1 MWTTIGCLLLFG
13 DMVCV
18 IARLIHGSTGFL
30 TPLFFLVAAAGAV
43 MLAIGRK
50 KEKGS
55 VLLAPADIKTGLMRV
70 QDLRRQADA
79 GEISEWEYE
88 HRKEEI
94 MRNYGLTD
102 VNKAEREREG

>member
-1 MWTTIGCLLLFG
+1 
-13 DMVCV
+13 
-18 IARLIHGSTGFL
+18 
-30 TPLFFLVAAAGAV
+30 
-43 MLAIGRK
+43 
-50 KEKGS
+50 
-55 VLLAPADIKTGLMRV
+55 MRV
-70 QDLRRQADA
+70 QALRRQADA

>member
-30 TPLFFLVAAAGAV
+30 TPLFFLVAAAGVV

-55 VLLAPADIKTGLMRV
+55 VLLARADIELGLFHV
-70 QDLRRQADA
+70 QELRRRADA

>member
-30 TPLFFLVAAAGAV
+30 TPLFFLVAAAGLV

-50 KEKGS
+50 KKGAFS
-55 VLLAPADIKTGLMRV
+55 SRRRISKPA
-70 QDLRRQADA
+70 
-79 GEISEWEYE
+79 
-88 HRKEEI
+88 
-94 MRNYGLTD
+94 
-102 VNKAEREREG
+102 

>member
-18 IARLIHGSTGFL
+18 LARLIHGDTGFL
-30 TPLFFLVAAAGAV
+30 TPLFFLVAAAGTL

-55 VLLAPADIKTGLMRV
+55 ILLARADIELGLFHV
-70 QDLRRQADA
+70 QELRRRADA

>member
-18 IARLIHGSTGFL
+18 LARLIHGSTGFL
-30 TPLFFLVAAAGAV
+30 TPLFFLVAAAGVV

-55 VLLAPADIKTGLMRV
+55 VLLAPADIKTARMG
-70 QDLRRQADA
+70 
-79 GEISEWEYE
+79 I
-88 HRKEEI
+88 
-94 MRNYGLTD
+94 
-102 VNKAEREREG
+102 

>member
-18 IARLIHGSTGFL
+18 LARLIHGDTGFL

-43 MLAIGRK
+43 MLVIGRK

-55 VLLAPADIKTGLMRV
+55 ILLARADIELGLFHV
-70 QDLRRQADA
+70 QELRRRADA

>member
-18 IARLIHGSTGFL
+18 LARLIHGDTGFL
-30 TPLFFLVAAAGAV
+30 TPLFFLVAAAGAL

-50 KEKGS
+50 QEKGS
-55 VLLAPADIKTGLMRV
+55 VLLAPADIELGLFHV
-70 QDLRRQADA
+70 QELRRRADA

-94 MRNYGLTD
+94 MRNYGRTD

>member
-18 IARLIHGSTGFL
+18 LARLIHGDTGFL
-30 TPLFFLVAAAGAV
+30 TPLFFLVAAAGAL
-43 MLAIGRK
+43 MLVIGRK

-55 VLLAPADIKTGLMRV
+55 ILLARADIELGLFHV
-70 QDLRRQADA
+70 QELRRRADA

-102 VNKAEREREG
+102 VNTAEREREG

>member
-18 IARLIHGSTGFL
+18 LARLIHGSTGFL
-30 TPLFFLVAAAGAV
+30 TPLFFLVAAAGAL

-55 VLLAPADIKTGLMRV
+55 ILLARADIELGLFHV
-70 QDLRRQADA
+70 QELRRRADA
-79 GEISEWEYE
+79 GEIS
-88 HRKEEI
+88 
-94 MRNYGLTD
+94 
-102 VNKAEREREG
+102 

>member
-18 IARLIHGSTGFL
+18 LARLIHGDTGFL

-55 VLLAPADIKTGLMRV
+55 ILLARADIELGLFHV
-70 QDLRRQADA
+70 QELRRRADA

>member
-18 IARLIHGSTGFL
+18 LARLIHGSTGFL

-55 VLLAPADIKTGLMRV
+55 ILLARADIELGLFHV
-70 QDLRRQADA
+70 QELRRRADA

-94 MRNYGLTD
+94 MRNYGLID